1 MRDPYDYYITPEEYE
16 IAEKNGVCASTLRSR
31 IYDLCWSKERA
42 INTPPIKNH
51 LWREVKDVA
60 LSNGIAMKTFEKR
73 IKLGWDFERAI
84 TQRPMNSKE
93 IEKMR
98 EQKKKRV
105 FTNEQIRRARLN
117 GISYSRLWE
126 RVKKCK
132 WDFERAINTPI
143 LSRSQVAIMAKEAS
157 PWSKGEDSH
166 AESI

>member
-1 MRDPYDYYITPEEYE
+1 MRNPYDYYITPEEYE

-42 INTPPIKNH
+42 IDTPPIKNH

-84 TQRPMNSKE
+84 
-93 IEKMR
+93 
-98 EQKKKRV
+98 
-105 FTNEQIRRARLN
+105 
-117 GISYSRLWE
+117 
-126 RVKKCK
+126 
-132 WDFERAINTPI
+132 NTPI

-157 PWSKGEDSH
+157 PWSKGEDIH

>member
-1 MRDPYDYYITPEEYE
+1 
-16 IAEKNGVCASTLRSR
+16 
-31 IYDLCWSKERA
+31 CWSKERA
-42 INTPPIKNH
+42 IDTPPIKNH